1 MQADFSSHIK
11 FPTFPVCRPAVLW
24 FPGSIKAVFKT
35 RAWDSNENR
44 MDLESQPHLKGEWMH
59 HFTTSHSC
67 ECQHTVVSQVG
78 LRCSGV
84 KQCPVPWTRGC
95 SGWVLWVNLLIKCC
109 CPFPF
114 HLRLKCGEGM
124 MLWCSVHSGVSYA
137 LCLKNLSGGCC

>member
-11 FPTFPVCRPAVLW
+11 LPTFPVCRPAVLW

-78 LRCSGV
+78 V
-84 KQCPVPWTRGC
+84 KVLWSKTIPSSLNQGLHE
-95 SGWVLWVNLLIKCC
+95 WVLWVNLLIKCC